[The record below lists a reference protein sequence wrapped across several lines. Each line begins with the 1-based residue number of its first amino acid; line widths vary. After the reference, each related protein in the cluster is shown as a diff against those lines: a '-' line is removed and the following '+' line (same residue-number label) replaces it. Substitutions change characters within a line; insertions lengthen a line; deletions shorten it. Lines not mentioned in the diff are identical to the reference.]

1 MNENAQLNEKVKYK
15 MDKWLESV
23 YSDGTADFVSNPS
36 PKLFEN
42 VTVKIRMYEDAPVK
56 HVFLRSIPNGSERL
70 EEAHIVKKE
79 QGFVY
84 YEAPLAITENRI
96 QYHFYLVCDDIIYF
110 YNQKE
115 ITTYVPDHTYDF
127 VLLAD
132 YEQPTWVKKA
142 VFYQIFPERFCN
154 GNPQNDV
161 QDGEY
166 SQDGH
171 PTIKMKNWE
180 ERALTYQEG
189 FCLDFYG
196 GDLEGVKE
204 KIPYLKELGVTAV
217 YLNPIFT
224 APSVHK
230 YDCIDYF
237 HVDSHFGGDE
247 ALAELSR
254 ELHENDMKL
263 ILDISINHTGTAHK
277 WFNKDGNYFDKSV
290 GAYNNPDSTE
300 RSYYFFK
307 DDNSYHG
314 WFDNPGLPTLNYT
327 ADSLREI
334 IYRAEDSVLKK
345 WLKPPYSIDGWRFDV
360 ADVFARNNEVQLA
373 DELWP
378 EIRKSIREVNPQAY
392 ILAEDWGDC
401 AHYLQGDEWD
411 SPMNYYGC
419 GRVIRQFLGEPDLFM
434 NRNEIL
440 KKVPYK
446 MTAEDVKNRVM
457 EHLAKL
463 PYVMWENQFNLFD
476 SHDVSRLHNNPKVHS
491 DEYRG
496 AVIFMFTLVGAA
508 SIYYGDEAGVDGVL
522 DTNEGCRYPMPWS
535 KDFKSSEVYKLYQTM
550 AKMKSQ
556 HKALS
561 EGGMKFLYAEGS
573 VVAIA
578 RFCREEAF
586 VSVISTSDKNE
597 KIRLP
602 LGAVGAVKPKGK
614 TDIFG
619 KNLTYHQLDEKSV
632 ELVVEA
638 HQSYFMECEMR

>member
-1 MNENAQLNEKVKYK
+1 ME
-15 MDKWLESV
+15 KWLESV

-56 HVFLRSIPNGSERL
+56 HVFLRSIPNGAERL
-70 EEAHIVKKE
+70 EEAQVVKKE
-79 QGFVY
+79 HGFIY

-96 QYHFYLVCDDIIYF
+96 QYHFYLVCEDVVYF

-115 ITTYVPDHTYDF
+115 ITTYIPDHTYDF

-132 YEQPTWVKKA
+132 YEQPAWVKKA

-154 GNPQNDV
+154 GNPENDV

-171 PTIKMKNWE
+171 PTIKMKSWE
-180 ERALTYQEG
+180 DRALTYQEG

-237 HVDSHFGGDE
+237 HVDPHFGGDE
-247 ALAELSR
+247 ALAELSKA
-254 ELHENDMKL
+254 LHENDMKL

-277 WFNKDGNYFDKSV
+277 WFNKDGIYFDKSE
-290 GAYNNPDSTE
+290 GAYNNQDSTE

-307 DDNSYHG
+307 EDNTYHG
-314 WFDNPGLPTLNYT
+314 WYDNPGLPTLNYT
-327 ADSLREI
+327 ADSLREV

-345 WLKPPYSIDGWRFDV
+345 WLKPPYNIDGWRFDV
-360 ADVFARNNEVQLA
+360 ADVFARNNEVQLGH
-373 DELWP
+373 ELWP

-434 NRNEIL
+434 GRNEIL

-446 MTAEDVKNRVM
+446 MTAEDVQGRVM
-457 EHLAKL
+457 EHLAKI

-476 SHDVSRLHNNPKVHS
+476 SHDVSRLHNNPKVHP

-496 AVIFMFTLVGAA
+496 AIIFQFTLVGAA

-535 KDFKSSEVYKLYQTM
+535 KDFKNSEVYKLYQTM
-550 AKMKSQ
+550 AHMKAQ

-561 EGGMKFLYAEGS
+561 EGGMKFLYAEGN

-578 RFCREEAF
+578 RFCKEEVF
-586 VSVISTSDKNE
+586 VSVISTSDRTE

-602 LGAVGAVKPKGK
+602 LGAVGAVKPKGN

-619 KNLTYHQLDEKSV
+619 KNLVYHKLDENSV
-632 ELVVEA
+632 EFVVEA